1 MGPETPGLRRRKRK
15 GGADALYWC
24 ATAEAVKAGF
34 TPRTVNLSMHR
45 DAPVLLSQACRR
57 LDAEQRQWL
66 SGKLRNRA
74 DYDGTFSSLFM
85 RYEKHPESSFQS
97 LKASSRHAYISY
109 LKMLDAVI
117 GKRRVTAVTGI
128 DVLGWYKRWKAP
140 NEPGGREKIA
150 AAAMT
155 MNVLKAAL
163 AFGIIDG
170 NRPGCRDL
178 HYAITQMRVPKPAP
192 RRSAPTREQIAAAR
206 EVARRMGHPGL
217 ALAYAIQFETTLRL
231 WDVVGQWVPMEEPG
245 ISPIVAKGR
254 KWFGPTW
261 ADVDDNLILTVKPS
275 KTINSSGA
283 TVAFDLSLCPMVMEE
298 LARVPL
304 DDRTGPII
312 KHGALPYWDWRT
324 RIIWRR
330 ISKEVGLAGIWNRD
344 IRAGGIT
351 AARKAGASLEDVSKT
366 AGHAGK
372 QITARVYDRDTLE
385 HHRRV
390 RRTIAG
396 TRPGTR
402 DNAEE

>member
-1 MGPETPGLRRRKRK
+1 VGEETPGLRRRKRK
-15 GGADALYWC
+15 SGEDALYWC

-66 SGKLRNRA
+66 SGKSRDRA
-74 DYDGTFSSLFM
+74 EYDGTFSSLFM
-85 RYEKHPESSFQS
+85 RYEKHPESSFQN

-128 DVLGWYKRWKAP
+128 DILGWHKRWKAP
-140 NEPGGREKIA
+140 TKPGGPEKIA

-178 HYAITQMRVPKPAP
+178 HYAIAQMRIPKPAP
-192 RRSAPTREQIAAAR
+192 RRQAPTREQIAKAR
-206 EVARRMGHPGL
+206 EIAHRIGHPGL

-231 WDVVGQWVPMEEPG
+231 WDVVGQWVPVDEPG
-245 ISPIVAKGR
+245 ISSVVAKGR
-254 KWFGPTW
+254 KWLGPTW
-261 ADVDDNLILTVKPS
+261 ADIDANMVLTVRPS
-275 KTINSSGA
+275 KTINSTGT

-298 LARVPL
+298 IARVPAEQ
-304 DDRTGPII
+304 RAGPLI
-312 KHGALPYWDWRT
+312 KNGSLPYWDWRT
-324 RIIWRR
+324 RIVWRD
-330 ISKEVGLAGIWNRD
+330 IAKEAGLTGIWNRD

-351 AARKAGASLEDVSKT
+351 AARKAGADLDDVSKA

-396 TRPGTR
+396 TPSGTR
-402 DNAEE
+402 DNGK